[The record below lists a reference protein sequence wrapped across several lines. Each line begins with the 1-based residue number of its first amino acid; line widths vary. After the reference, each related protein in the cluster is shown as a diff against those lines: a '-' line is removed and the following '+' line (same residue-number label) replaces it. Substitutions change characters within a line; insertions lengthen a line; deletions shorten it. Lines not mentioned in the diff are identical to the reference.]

1 MSIQSAFAR
10 RVLAIVVAAF
20 ALASSAFAQTP
31 PPQPQ
36 IATVTFL
43 HLNDVYEISPKQG
56 RGGFAPLMTLLKQE
70 RAAAPDTITT
80 LGGDLIGSSMMSGI
94 TKGTQMVEL
103 MNAIGL
109 DLAVVGNH
117 EFDFG
122 TEVLKQRVGESKF
135 PWLGTNVQGADGKI
149 LAGLV
154 PSATRKVGDLTIGFF
169 GIITPDTSHL
179 SNTGADVKF
188 LPILDTARAAVK
200 QLKDQGADA
209 IVALTHLTLA
219 QDRELAREVK
229 GIDVILG
236 GHDHDPMTVYE
247 GGVFIFKVGADA
259 QYLGA
264 AKIQIEKT
272 QTQQGP
278 RVRVWPR
285 EWRVISTAGV
295 APDPA
300 VATIVKQYED
310 KLDENLKVAVGTTA
324 VEMDSRRATVRLKE
338 AVIGNLIADAI
349 RESTKADVAITNGG
363 GIRGDRTYAAG
374 TTLTRK
380 DVLTELPFGNVT
392 VTMDITGADLRTALE
407 EGVSLVEDVA
417 GRFPHVSGMT
427 FVFDARRPRG
437 SRVLDVKVGGKP
449 LDPGAIYRLATNEY
463 MMAGGDGYAS
473 LTKGKPIVD
482 ASGGPLM
489 ANVVMDY
496 ITARGSVSPALEG
509 RIVEQK

>member
-1 MSIQSAFAR
+1 MSTRSPLAR
-10 RVLAIVVAAF
+10 RALAAAVVALAV
-20 ALASSAFAQTP
+20 ASSAFAQTP
-31 PPQPQ
+31 SPQT
-36 IATVTFL
+36 ATVTFL

-70 RAAAPDTITT
+70 RAAAPDAITT

-94 TKGTQMVEL
+94 TKGTQMIEL

-109 DLAVVGNH
+109 DVAVVGNH

-135 PWLGTNVQGADGKI
+135 PWLGTNVQGEEGKI

-154 PSATRKVGDLTIGFF
+154 PTATRKVGDLTIGFL
-169 GIITPDTSHL
+169 GIITPDTHHL
-179 SNTGADVKF
+179 SNTGPDVRF
-188 LPILDTARAAVK
+188 LPVLETARAAVK

-209 IVALTHLTLA
+209 IVAMTHLTLA

-259 QYLGA
+259 QYLGVA
-264 AKIQIEKT
+264 RIQIEKT
-272 QTQQGP
+272 QTQRGAQ
-278 RVRVWPR
+278 VKVWPR

-300 VATIVKQYED
+300 TAAIVKQYED

-324 VEMDSRRATVRLKE
+324 VELDSRRATVRLKE
-338 AVIGNLIADAI
+338 AAIGNLIADAI
-349 RESTKADVAITNGG
+349 RDATKADVAITNGG

-449 LDPGAIYRLATNEY
+449 LDSGAIYRLATNEY

>member
-1 MSIQSAFAR
+1 MPFRPALAR
-10 RVLAIVVAAF
+10 RAVLAVLVAL
-20 ALASSAFAQTP
+20 ALASPAVAQTP
-31 PPQPQ
+31 PPQV
-36 IATVTFL
+36 ATVTFL

-80 LGGDLIGSSMMSGI
+80 LGGDLIASSMMSGI
-94 TKGTQMVEL
+94 TKGTQMIEL
-103 MNAIGL
+103 MNAVGL

-122 TEVLKQRVGESKF
+122 TEVLKQRAGESKF
-135 PWLGTNVQGADGKI
+135 AWLGTNVRGDDGKV

-154 PSATRKVGDLTIGFF
+154 GTATRKVGDLTIGFF
-169 GIITPDTSHL
+169 GIITPDTRHL

-188 LPILDTARAAVK
+188 LPVLDTARAAVK
-200 QLKDQGADA
+200 ELRDQGADVV
-209 IVALTHLTLA
+209 VALTHLTLA

-229 GIDVILG
+229 GVDVILG

-300 VATIVKQYED
+300 IAAIVKQYED
-310 KLDENLKVAVGTTA
+310 KLDENLKVTVGTTA
-324 VEMDSRRATVRLKE
+324 VELDSRRATVRLKE
-338 AVIGNLIADAI
+338 SAIGNLIADAI

-374 TTLTRK
+374 ATLTRK

-392 VTMDITGADLRTALE
+392 VTMDITGADLRAALE

-417 GRFPHVSGMT
+417 GRFPHVSGLT
-427 FVFDARRPRG
+427 FVFDARRPKG
-437 SRVLDVKVGGKP
+437 NRVLEVKVGGKP

-482 ASGGPLM
+482 ASGGALM

-496 ITARGSVSPALEG
+496 IAAHGSVSPALEG

>member
-1 MSIQSAFAR
+1 MAIQSTLVR
-10 RVLAIVVAAF
+10 RMLVAVVVAL
-20 ALASSAFAQTP
+20 ALAPSAFAQTSP
-31 PPQPQ
+31 PPQ

-56 RGGFAPLMTLLKQE
+56 RGGFAPLMTLLKQQ
-70 RAAAPDTITT
+70 RAATPDAITT

-94 TKGTQMVEL
+94 TKGTQMIEL

-109 DLAVVGNH
+109 DVAVVGNH

-135 PWLGTNVQGADGKI
+135 PWLGTNIQGADGKI
-149 LAGLV
+149 LTGLV
-154 PSATRKVGDLTIGFF
+154 PTATRKIGDLTIGFF
-169 GIITPDTSHL
+169 GVITPDTHHL
-179 SNTGADVKF
+179 SNTGPDVTF
-188 LPILDTARAAVK
+188 LPVLDTARAAVK

-209 IVALTHLTLA
+209 IVALTHLTLV

-236 GHDHDPMTVYE
+236 GHDHDPMT
-247 GGVFIFKVGADA
+247 GVRGRRVHLQGRRDA
-259 QYLGA
+259 QYLGE
-264 AKIQIEKT
+264 AKMQIEKT
-272 QTQQGP
+272 QTQRGP
-278 RVRVWPR
+278 QVKVWPR

-300 VATIVKQYED
+300 VAAIVKQYED
-310 KLDENLKVAVGTTA
+310 KLDENLKVAVGTTT
-324 VEMDSRRATVRLKE
+324 VELDSRRATVRLKE

-349 RESTKADVAITNGG
+349 RDATKADVAITNGG
-363 GIRGDRTYAAG
+363 GIRGDRTYTAG

-380 DVLTELPFGNVT
+380 DVLTELPFGNVM

-437 SRVLDVKVGGKP
+437 SRVLDVKIGGKP

-473 LTKGKPIVD
+473 LTKGKPVLD

>member
-1 MSIQSAFAR
+1 MI
-10 RVLAIVVAAF
+10 
-20 ALASSAFAQTP
+20 
-31 PPQPQ
+31 
-36 IATVTFL
+36 
-43 HLNDVYEISPKQG
+43 D
-56 RGGFAPLMTLLKQE
+56 
-70 RAAAPDTITT
+70 
-80 LGGDLIGSSMMSGI
+80 
-94 TKGTQMVEL
+94 L

-109 DLAVVGNH
+109 DVAVVGNH

-122 TEVLKQRVGESKF
+122 TAVLKQRAGEAKF
-135 PWLGTNVQGADGKI
+135 PWLGTNVQGEDGKV
-149 LAGLV
+149 LAGLT
-154 PSATRKVGDLTIGFF
+154 STLTRKVGDLTIGFF
-169 GIITPDTSHL
+169 GIITPDTHHL
-179 SNTGADVKF
+179 SNTGPDVTF
-188 LPILDTARAAVK
+188 LPVLDTARAAVK
-200 QLKDQGADA
+200 ELRRQGADA

-264 AKIQIEKT
+264 AKIEIEKT
-272 QTQQGP
+272 QGQRGP
-278 RVRVWPR
+278 QVKVWPR
-285 EWRVISTAGV
+285 EWRVTSTAGV
-295 APDPA
+295 APDPT
-300 VATIVKQYED
+300 VAAIVKQYED
-310 KLDENLKVAVGTTA
+310 KLDETLKVAVGTTG
-324 VEMDSRRATVRLKE
+324 VELDSRRATVRLKE
-338 AVIGNLIADAI
+338 SVIGNLIADAI

-363 GIRGDRTYAAG
+363 GIRGDRTYAPG

-380 DVLTELPFGNVT
+380 DVLTELPFGNIA

-427 FVFDARRPRG
+427 FVFDARRTRG

-463 MMAGGDGYAS
+463 MMAGGDGYAA

-482 ASGGPLM
+482 ASGGSLM

-496 ITARGSVSPALEG
+496 ITARGTVSPSIEG

>member
-1 MSIQSAFAR
+1 MSIHSMLAR
-10 RVLAIVVAAF
+10 RIPVVAFVALV
-20 ALASSAFAQTP
+20 LASSAFAQTP
-31 PPQPQ
+31 PPQT
-36 IATVTFL
+36 ATVTFL

-56 RGGFAPLMTLLKQE
+56 RGGFAPLMTMLKQE
-70 RAAAPDTITT
+70 RATAPDAITT

-94 TKGTQMVEL
+94 TKGTQMIEL

-109 DLAVVGNH
+109 DVAVVGNH

-122 TEVLKQRVGESKF
+122 TEILKQRVGESKF
-135 PWLGTNVQGADGKI
+135 PWLGTNVQGEDGKI
-149 LAGLV
+149 LSGLV
-154 PSATRKVGDLTIGFF
+154 PTATRRVGDLTVGFF
-169 GIITPDTSHL
+169 GLITPDTRHL
-179 SNTGADVKF
+179 SNTEASVKF
-188 LPILDTARAAVK
+188 LPVLDTARAAVK
-200 QLKDQGADA
+200 QLKEQGADA
-209 IVALTHLTLA
+209 IVALTHLTIA

-229 GIDVILG
+229 GVDVILG

-247 GGVFIFKVGADA
+247 GGVFILKVGADA
-259 QYLGA
+259 HYLGV

-285 EWRVISTAGV
+285 EWRVVSTAGV
-295 APDPA
+295 TPDPA
-300 VATIVKQYED
+300 IVAVVKQHED

-324 VEMDSRRATVRLKE
+324 VELDSRRATVRLRE
-338 AVIGNLIADAI
+338 SAIGNLIADAI
-349 RESTKADVAITNGG
+349 RDATKAEVAITNGG

-380 DVLTELPFGNVT
+380 DILTELPFGNVT

-437 SRVLDVKVGGKP
+437 SRVLEVKIGGKP

-463 MMAGGDGYAS
+463 MMAGGDGYAA
-473 LTKGKPIVD
+473 LTKGKPVLD

-496 ITARGSVSPALEG
+496 IAARGSVSPVVEG
-509 RIVEQK
+509 RIAEQK